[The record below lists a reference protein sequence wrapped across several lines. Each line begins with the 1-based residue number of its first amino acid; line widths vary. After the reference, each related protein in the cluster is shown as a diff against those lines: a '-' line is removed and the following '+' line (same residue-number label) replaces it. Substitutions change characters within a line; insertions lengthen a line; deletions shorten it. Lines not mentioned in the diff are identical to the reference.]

1 MIFNAIALL
10 FVVTFL
16 AVGSKKGF
24 LRELAAF
31 LGLCAALVITTGKL
45 DFVAVAVADA
55 IDASPLAVAIIAYI
69 IVLGVIYGVF
79 KLTGRIFET
88 VVSLQKLGQRDK
100 YGGALIGALRGWI
113 IVGAVLFVA
122 ILLPLPRVVYV
133 QMDQSVLA
141 KTAAK
146 TVQFLYDGSSKVH
159 RTWPDFVTKV
169 ENALQTPAK
178 SNSVDKPAHKSKK
191 SPEARIKDE
200 LALRAA
206 LGKVNFFYGD
216 AEQF

>member
-16 AVGSKKGF
+16 AIGSKKGF

-31 LGLCAALVITTGKL
+31 FGLVAALVITTGKL
-45 DFVAVAVADA
+45 DFVAVAVAGA

-69 IVLGVIYGVF
+69 IVLGVVYGLF
-79 KLTGRIFET
+79 KLTGRIAEKL
-88 VVSLQKLGQRDK
+88 VSLQNLGQRDK

-113 IVGAVLFVA
+113 IAGAVLFIA
-122 ILLPLPRVVYV
+122 ILLPLPRSVYL

-141 KTAAK
+141 KSAAK

-169 ENALQTPAK
+169 ENALRTPGEAGE
-178 SNSVDKPAHKSKK
+178 PELQHKSKK
-191 SPEARIKDE
+191 TPEARIKDE

-206 LGKVNFFYGD
+206 LDKVNFFYGD
-216 AEQF
+216 ATQF

>member
-1 MIFNAIALL
+1 MIFNAIALI

-31 LGLCAALVITTGKL
+31 FGLCAALVITTGKL
-45 DFVAVAVADA
+45 DFVAVAIADA
-55 IDASPLAVAIIAYI
+55 VDASPLAVAIIAYI
-69 IVLGVIYGVF
+69 VVLGVIYGLF
-79 KLTGRIFET
+79 KLTGRMIEKL
-88 VVSLQKLGQRDK
+88 VSLQNLGQKDK
-100 YGGALIGALRGWI
+100 YGGALIGAVRGWI
-113 IVGAVLFVA
+113 ITGAVLFVA
-122 ILLPLPRVVYV
+122 ILLPLPRAVYE

-146 TVQFLYDGSSKVH
+146 TVQFLYDGSGKMH
-159 RTWPDFVTKV
+159 KTWPDFVTKV
-169 ENALQTPAK
+169 ENTLRRPPE
-178 SNSVDKPAHKSKK
+178 SNSDGTRGRRSKK
-191 SPEARIKDE
+191 SPEAKIKDE

-216 AEQF
+216 ATEF

>member
-1 MIFNAIALL
+1 MVFNAIALV

-31 LGLCAALVITTGKL
+31 FGLCAALVITTGKL
-45 DFVAVAVADA
+45 DFVAVAVSDA

-69 IVLGVIYGVF
+69 IVLGVIYGCF
-79 KLTGRIFET
+79 KLVGRAMEKL
-88 VVSLQKLGQRDK
+88 VSLQNLGQKDK
-100 YGGALIGALRGWI
+100 YGGAVIGAVRGWI
-113 IVGAVLFVA
+113 IAGAVIFVA
-122 ILLPLPRVVYV
+122 ILLPLPREVYD
-133 QMDQSVLA
+133 QIDQSVLA

-146 TVQFLYDGSSKVH
+146 TVQFLYDGSSKMH

-169 ENALQTPAK
+169 EASLTTAPANDP
-178 SNSVDKPAHKSKK
+178 NSPRGHKSKK
-191 SPEARIKDE
+191 TPEARIKDE

-206 LGKVNFFYGD
+206 MSKVNFFYGD
-216 AEQF
+216 ATEF